1 MNTTAWGSRTKWE
14 GAVREKKRRFTR
26 KKKIESTLKKKFKFA
41 LISQTERVKNI
52 L

>member
-1 MNTTAWGSRTKWE
+1 MRGGSE
-14 GAVREKKRRFTR
+14 REKEKVYEK

-41 LISQTERVKNI
+41 LISQRERVKNI